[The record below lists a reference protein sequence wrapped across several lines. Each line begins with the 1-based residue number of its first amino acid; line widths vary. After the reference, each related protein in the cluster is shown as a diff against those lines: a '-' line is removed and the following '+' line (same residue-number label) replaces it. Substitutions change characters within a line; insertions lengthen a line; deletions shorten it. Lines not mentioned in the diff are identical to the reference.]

1 MDEKKRLPV
10 WRTKLLETALLLDG
24 GMLAVVGM
32 VGWLL
37 GWEGWRPFGTAL
49 IWVGTGTLVI
59 GLLSALFVP
68 GPEESGRRRLRPRIP
83 PLGDSIMW
91 LLLVSGIVAIALG
104 LTLRR
109 F

>member
-1 MDEKKRLPV
+1 MDDKKRLPF

-24 GMLAVVGM
+24 GMLAVVGA

-49 IWVGTGTLVI
+49 LWVGIGTLII
-59 GLLSALFVP
+59 GLASALLAP
-68 GPEESGRRRLRPRIP
+68 GPHETGRSRLRPRIV

-91 LLLVSGIVAIALG
+91 LMLVSGIVAIALG
-104 LTLRR
+104 LALRR